1 WGEQPGP
8 PSGAGPSM
16 AGPAPASPAPTAR
29 TRTPRMPHAARAR
42 RPLARLAAG
51 AAAAV
56 LLLAGCSGLDPAP
69 DDDPTG
75 SGDPT
80 SGDGSGE
87 TSPALEE
94 TGTSA
99 AQGLAADPAEDPAYA
114 EYYEQSIDWGPC
126 EDVEG

>member
-1 WGEQPGP
+1 
-8 PSGAGPSM
+8 M
-16 AGPAPASPAPTAR
+16 AGPAPASPAPAPTAR

-51 AAAAV
+51 AAAAG
-56 LLLAGCSGLDPAP
+56 LLLAGCSGLDPTP

-80 SGDGSGE
+80 SGDGSGG
-87 TSPALEE
+87 TSPALQE

-99 AQGLAADPAEDPAYA
+99 ARGLAADPAGDPAYA
-114 EYYEQSIDWGPC
+114 ADQQPSSGGGPA
-126 EDVEG
+126 